1 MSEMEQPE
9 EIQNQPEDNP
19 IEEAEKETVDE
30 TPTIEEQLQT
40 ALAERDEAQDRF
52 LRSQAELD
60 NTRKRYQKELA
71 QTRQYAAAPFIQ
83 SLLPA
88 LDNLKRAIDAAESA
102 DHVDELKQ
110 GVEMVAKQIV
120 DIFSQHDVK
129 AIDALGKPFD
139 PNLHEALQQLPSDEH
154 PPMTVMQELEQG
166 FILND
171 RVVRPTKV
179 IVSSG
184 PTES

>member
-1 MSEMEQPE
+1 MTDMEQPD
-9 EIQNQPEDNP
+9 EIQNQSENNP
-19 IEEAEKETVDE
+19 VEENETTNE
-30 TPTIEEQLQT
+30 TPSMEEQLQ
-40 ALAERDEAQDRF
+40 AAISERDEAQDRF

-60 NTRKRYQKELA
+60 NTRKRYQKEMELM
-71 QTRQYAAAPFIQ
+71 RLYAAAPFIQ
-83 SLLPA
+83 DLLPA
-88 LDNLKRAIDAAESA
+88 LDNLKRASDAAENA

-110 GVEMVAKQIV
+110 GVEMVAKQIL
-120 DIFSQHDVK
+120 DVFLKHNIK

-154 PPMTVMQELEQG
+154 PAMTVTHELEQG

-184 PTES
+184 PADS

>member
-1 MSEMEQPE
+1 MSDMEQPE
-9 EIQNQPEDNP
+9 EIQNQT
-19 IEEAEKETVDE
+19 EETPVEKETVDE
-30 TPTIEEQLQT
+30 TPSIEEQLQA
-40 ALAERDEAQDRF
+40 ALAEQAEIQDRF

-60 NTRKRYQKELA
+60 NTRKRYQKELE
-71 QTRQYAAAPFIQ
+71 QTRQYAATPFIQ

-88 LDNLKRAIDAAESA
+88 LDNLKRATDAAESA

-110 GVEMVAKQIV
+110 GVEMVAKQILDV
-120 DIFSQHDVK
+120 FSQHDVK

-139 PNLHEALQQLPSDEH
+139 PNLHEALQQLPSDEY
-154 PPMTVMQELEQG
+154 PPMTVIQELEQG

-184 PTES
+184 PTDS

>member
-1 MSEMEQPE
+1 MADMEQPE
-9 EIQNQPEDNP
+9 EIQNQSENDPV
-19 IEEAEKETVDE
+19 EENIATNE
-30 TPTIEEQLQT
+30 TPSMEEQLQA
-40 ALAERDEAQDRF
+40 ALFERDEAQDRF

-60 NTRKRYQKELA
+60 NARKRYQKELELM
-71 QTRQYAAAPFIQ
+71 RLYAAAPFIQ
-83 SLLPA
+83 DLLPA
-88 LDNLKRAIDAAESA
+88 LDNLKRASDAAENA
-102 DHVDELKQ
+102 EHVDDLKQ
-110 GVEMVAKQIV
+110 GVEMVAKQIL
-120 DIFSQHDVK
+120 DVFQKHNIK

-154 PPMTVMQELEQG
+154 PAMTVTHELEQG

-184 PTES
+184 PADS

>member
-1 MSEMEQPE
+1 MEQPE
-9 EIQNQPEDNP
+9 EIQNQSEENP
-19 IEEAEKETVDE
+19 VEQKETANE
-30 TPTIEEQLQT
+30 MPTLEEQLQT
-40 ALAERDEAQDRF
+40 AISERNESQDRF

-60 NTRKRYQKELA
+60 NTRKRYQKELE

-83 SLLPA
+83 DLLPA
-88 LDNLKRAIDAAESA
+88 LDNLKRAVDAAENV

-110 GVEMVAKQIV
+110 GVEMVAKQIL
-120 DIFSQHDVK
+120 DVFLK
-129 AIDALGKPFD
+129 HNIKPIDALGKPFD
-139 PNLHEALQQLPSDEH
+139 PNLHEALQQMPSDEY
-154 PPMTVMQELEQG
+154 PAMTITHELEQG

-184 PTES
+184 PADS

>member
-1 MSEMEQPE
+1 MADMEQPE
-9 EIQNQPEDNP
+9 EIQNQ
-19 IEEAEKETVDE
+19 AENDPVEITDE
-30 TPTIEEQLQT
+30 SPSMEEQLQT
-40 ALAERDEAQDRF
+40 AISERAEAQDRF

-60 NTRKRYQKELA
+60 NTRKRYHRELE
-71 QTRQYAAAPFIQ
+71 QLQLYAAAPFIQ
-83 SLLPA
+83 DLLPA
-88 LDNLKRAIDAAESA
+88 LDNLKRASDAAENA
-102 DHVDELKQ
+102 EQVDDLKQ
-110 GVEMVAKQIV
+110 GVEMVAKQILDV
-120 DIFSQHDVK
+120 FQKHNVK

-154 PPMTVMQELEQG
+154 PAMTVTHELEQG

-184 PTES
+184 PAES